1 MGRLFIAFFT
11 LIDALIS
18 QMWYVVY
25 RGVGSRADLEKML
38 LQAGITYF
46 LPTHC
51 VERLNA
57 AGTER
62 VLVEEVAI
70 QNLVFVQCDQ
80 IEPIIRRVDGL
91 RAPLLD
97 TMTGEPAQIA
107 DVEMEMF
114 MRLLQTARDQVKLLH
129 DPITKFAHHPRVRV
143 KAGLFEGVVGYVVRI
158 LRDRK
163 LVVSLGNMAL
173 AISGIHRS
181 LLEPIES

>member
-1 MGRLFIAFFT
+1 
-11 LIDALIS
+11 
-18 QMWYVVY
+18 MWYVVY
-25 RGVGSRADLEKML
+25 RGFGSRADLEKL
-38 LQAGITYF
+38 LVQAKVSYF
-46 LPTHC
+46 LPTCC

-57 AGTER
+57 ERTEM

-70 QNLVFVQCDQ
+70 QNLVFIQCDH
-80 IEPIIRRVDGL
+80 IEPIIRQVEGL

-97 TMTGEPAQIA
+97 TMTGEPAQIS

-114 MRLLQTARDQVKLLH
+114 MRLSKMARDEVKLLH

-163 LVVSLGNMAL
+163 LVISLGNMAL